1 MEKWF
6 LWMDAAHG
14 AALNMAL
21 DDTLLAD
28 AAALGSPL
36 LRFYTWEK
44 PAVSIGYVQDYAA
57 APASGY
63 EVVRRST
70 GGGVVFHDVD
80 LTYSAVIPPGHWIE
94 KLDRMESYHV
104 FHRGIVR
111 AMALLGLEAA
121 LAPSAAEAPDRATM
135 RCFASPTRYD
145 VLGSG
150 GSKLAGA
157 AQRRTKFGILHQGS
171 VSLQPSGGDW
181 DKLANALRDG
191 LAAELPAQFEAFAPT
206 DAFMA
211 KAQQLASEK
220 FSSDAWNKLR

>member
-6 LWMDAAHG
+6 LWMDAAHP

-28 AAALGSPL
+28 AAALGAPA

-44 PAVSIGYVQDYAA
+44 PAVSIGYVQDHAA

-94 KLDRMESYHV
+94 RLDRLESYHV
-104 FHRGIVR
+104 FHRGVVQ
-111 AMALLGLEAA
+111 AMALLGVEAA
-121 LAPSAAEAPDRATM
+121 LAPSAAATPDRATM

-145 VLGSG
+145 VLGLG
-150 GSKLAGA
+150 GAKLAGA
-157 AQRRTKFGILHQGS
+157 AQRRTKHGILHQGS
-171 VSLQPSGGDW
+171 VSLQPAEGDW
-181 DKLANALRDG
+181 SRLANALRDG
-191 LAAELPAQFEAFAPT
+191 FAATLEAQFETFAPD

-211 KAQQLASEK
+211 RAARLAAEK
-220 FSSDAWNKLR
+220 FSSDAWNKIR